1 MVRPSPPG
9 PPPTLRYLAE
19 KAVGIDAECRDCR
32 HRVVLGFEKFFG
44 RYGDMLFPHFAQ
56 LMKCSACGSRHV
68 DVRRRGHRGNRKMP
82 LVKAIIRSLQGAVKP
97 AYI

>member
-44 RYGDMLFPHFAQ
+44 RYGDMLFPDFAQ
-56 LMKCSACGSRHV
+56 LMKCSACGS
-68 DVRRRGHRGNRKMP
+68 
-82 LVKAIIRSLQGAVKP
+82 
-97 AYI
+97 